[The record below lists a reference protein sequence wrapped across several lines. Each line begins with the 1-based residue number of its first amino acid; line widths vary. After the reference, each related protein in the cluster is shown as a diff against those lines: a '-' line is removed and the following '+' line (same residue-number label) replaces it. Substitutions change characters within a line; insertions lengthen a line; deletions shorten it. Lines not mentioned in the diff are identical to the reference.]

1 MFYEYFILVRSHE
14 VMNKFKLVVS
24 LALLGLAS
32 CSLWAGGG
40 LKGTGY
46 PHHDVMFH
54 HQHEDSRELCN
65 ALRRHIDVLLR
76 SNIFRCE
83 RLPGNATGKVSR

>member
-1 MFYEYFILVRSHE
+1 MGLSRKYIKL
-14 VMNKFKLVVS
+14 NKIKLVIS
-24 LALLGLAS
+24 LALGLAS

-54 HQHEDSRELCN
+54 HQLEDSRELCI

-83 RLPGNATGKVSR
+83 RLPGDATGKAKR